1 MSAGPTQEERDK
13 SFRRVQ
19 SYYQSYP
26 EWDRLENFPDGR
38 LEFEV
43 NKSWIQR
50 HLPPPGATVLDL
62 GGGPGR
68 YSIWLAQLGYK
79 VTLAD
84 LSADLLEI
92 ARTKSSEAG
101 VAIDHFVQTNAVD
114 LKELGDASF
123 DAVLCMGPMYH
134 LIDAEDRR
142 SAARQ
147 LLRVARGGA
156 PVCVAFLNRLPVPRG
171 MLAELPPLPAAIEP
185 LLSHWFETGVYIA
198 PGRQFFTDS
207 YYAHPDEVNP
217 LLEEAGFQSIELIGS
232 ETVLG
237 GAEALLDAVEEKQP
251 FLSDWVRERLIAV
264 AREPSVVGAAWH
276 LLYIGRKP

>member
-1 MSAGPTQEERDK
+1 MSIGPTRDERDR
-13 SFRRVQ
+13 SFHRVQ

-26 EWDRLENFPDGR
+26 EWDRLEKFPDGR

-50 HLPPPGATVLDL
+50 YLPGPGAMVLDL

-68 YSIWLAQLGYK
+68 YSIWLAGLGYR

-84 LSADLLEI
+84 LSEDLLEI
-92 ARTKSSEAG
+92 ARVKAAEAK
-101 VAIDHFVQTNAVD
+101 VNLDALVQTNAID
-114 LKELGDASF
+114 LKEIPDESF

-134 LIDAEDRR
+134 LLDEADRR
-142 SAARQ
+142 SAAQQ
-147 LLRVARGGA
+147 LLRIARAGA
-156 PVCVAFLNRLPVPRG
+156 PVCAAFLNRIPIARG

-185 LLSHWFETGVYIA
+185 LLTRWFQTGVYVA

-207 YYAHPDEVNP
+207 YYAHPDEVRP
-217 LLEEAGFQSIELIGS
+217 LMEGAGLETLELIGS
-232 ETVLG
+232 ESVLG
-237 GAEALLDAVEEKQP
+237 GAEVQLDSLDEKQP
-251 FLSDWVRERLIAV
+251 HLREWVMDRLIEV